1 MAIRKLIEFFST
13 FPKLP
18 IYATDVRDRLVMSGV
33 QDEIIMTPIDSDP
46 DVLRGMYKQYIR
58 RSAVYADPIF
68 VSEIFYTQNQC
79 IKWQNF
85 VCVKELVHILDQPAV
100 KTFKRRD
107 VLALTDGVSKSL
119 ASLDLGVEDFKAKYD
134 KLISYVALA
143 ILLPLQSRSELLEP
157 YAIGRISAEQ
167 ISDET
172 QIPIKYIPMLMDP
185 DWDDIHA
192 MILQL

>member
-1 MAIRKLIEFFST
+1 MAINKLVELFST
-13 FPKLP
+13 FPTLP
-18 IYATDVRDRLVMSGV
+18 IKATDVRDRLVQTGV
-33 QDEIIMTPIDSDP
+33 QDEILMTPIDSDP
-46 DVLRGMYKQYIR
+46 RVLRGMYKQYIR
-58 RSAVYADPIF
+58 RGAVYGDPIF
-68 VSEIFYTQNQC
+68 VSEVFYTQNQC
-79 IKWQNF
+79 LKWQNF

-107 VLALTDGVSKSL
+107 VLALTDGVSKPL

-143 ILLPLQSRSELLEP
+143 ILLPLQSRSELLKP
-157 YAIGRISAEQ
+157 YATGHVSAEQ

-172 QIPIKYIPMLMDP
+172 QIPINYIPMLMDP

-192 MILQL
+192 MILKL

>member
-1 MAIRKLIEFFST
+1 MAISKLIEFFST

-18 IYATDVRDRLVMSGV
+18 IYATDVRDRLVASGV

-46 DVLRGMYKQYIR
+46 DVLRGMYKQYVR